1 MLIGIPMQALV
12 PPPPPVFSAPA
23 PAPAFVPPVPVVAP
37 AADPPFPIQLPAD
50 IQFRT
55 PTPWEALRFGLP
67 AWDACVPLVWVGE
80 GRMVVPIGYRERT
93 AEEVVW
99 CGQGWVPVF
108 GVVGV

>member
-1 MLIGIPMQALV
+1 MQALV
-12 PPPPPVFSAPA
+12 PPPPPVFAAPAAA
-23 PAPAFVPPVPVVAP
+23 PAPAFVAPTVPAFSAP

-50 IQFRT
+50 VQFRT

-80 GRMVVPIGYRERT
+80 GRMVVPVGYRERT
-93 AEEVVW
+93 VEELEVFGLGTV
-99 CGQGWVPVF
+99 VPVF